1 MTGIQ
6 YMTFLVVMETY
17 NHHFYIAFWITSIAG
32 LTRIHVLGIYVI
44 ELSIFHNNAKMQQ
57 EYLLSNTLLNIQM
70 CTHKSRYMVCYHVSK
85 VCIFFT
91 RSRGYNG
98 VHMYYVV
105 PRTYLFP
112 NLVHRGIIWYK
123 HDPLVSL
130 RRSTSHFKQGIIALN

>member
-6 YMTFLVVMETY
+6 YMIFLVVMETY

-32 LTRIHVLGIYVI
+32 LTRIYVLGIYVI

-85 VCIFFT
+85 VCIICYSFSGVQWCAHVLCCATNLLISKLGSWRNHLVQT
-91 RSRGYNG
+91 RPISEPGTFG
-98 VHMYYVV
+98 Q
-105 PRTYLFP
+105 
-112 NLVHRGIIWYK
+112 
-123 HDPLVSL
+123 SL
-130 RRSTSHFKQGIIALN
+130 